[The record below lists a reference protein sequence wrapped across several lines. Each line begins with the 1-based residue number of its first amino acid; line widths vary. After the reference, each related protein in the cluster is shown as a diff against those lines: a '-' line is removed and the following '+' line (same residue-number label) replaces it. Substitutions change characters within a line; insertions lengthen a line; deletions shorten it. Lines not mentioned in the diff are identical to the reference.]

1 MEDTVLENSPSYDV
15 PKAVEGA
22 ELSTGTIKWGN
33 SYVPLRM
40 SVVHEPAVGAGAGL
54 AETGDPVA
62 VPETVG
68 RGAEEAVEVAGGLTT
83 VLIVVG
89 GATVLAGAEDA
100 GAELAGAELAGAELA
115 GVELAGAELAG
126 AELAGA
132 ELTGAE
138 LAGVL
143 LTGAELA
150 GADVAGAELTGAVV
164 EATVAEALLTGVVVV
179 PTIEVSVEMREAEV
193 ELKVTEVA
201 VLDGVLVA
209 EVLLL
214 EEETALAGQVRSNRG
229 VSLKTLP
236 TMPKLGLGVVG

>member
-1 MEDTVLENSPSYDV
+1 MQVLPASLAGMSKLKMDDTVLENSPSYEV

-54 AETGDPVA
+54 ADTGDPVA

-68 RGAEEAVEVAGGLTT
+68 SGAEEAVEVAGALTT

-89 GATVLAGAEDA
+89 GTTVLAGAEDA
-100 GAELAGAELAGAELA
+100 GAELAGAELAGAED
-115 GVELAGAELAG
+115 AGAELAG

-132 ELTGAE
+132 
-138 LAGVL
+138 L
-143 LTGAELA
+143 LS
-150 GADVAGAELTGAVV
+150 GADDADAELTGAVV

-193 ELKVTEVA
+193 ELKVTDVA
-201 VLDGVLVA
+201 VLDGVLLA

-214 EEETALAGQVRSNRG
+214 DEETALAGQVRSNRG
-229 VSLKTLP
+229 VSLNTLP
-236 TMPKLGLGVVG
+236 TIPKLGLGVVG

>member
-1 MEDTVLENSPSYDV
+1 M
-15 PKAVEGA
+15 
-22 ELSTGTIKWGN
+22 
-33 SYVPLRM
+33 
-40 SVVHEPAVGAGAGL
+40 VHEPAVGTGAGL

-68 RGAEEAVEVAGGLTT
+68 NGAEEAVDVADGPTT

-89 GATVLAGAEDA
+89 GATVLAGTEDA
-100 GAELAGAELAGAELA
+100 GAELTGAELTGAELAG
-115 GVELAGAELAG
+115 
-126 AELAGA
+126 ELAGA

-138 LAGVL
+138 L
-143 LTGAELA
+143 
-150 GADVAGAELTGAVV
+150 TGAVV
-164 EATVAEALLTGVVVV
+164 EATVAVAEALLTGVVVV
-179 PTIEVSVEMREAEV
+179 PTIEVSVEMRDAEV

-201 VLDGVLVA
+201 VLDGVLEA

-214 EEETALAGQVRSNRG
+214 DEETALAGQVRSNRG

>member
-1 MEDTVLENSPSYDV
+1 
-15 PKAVEGA
+15 
-22 ELSTGTIKWGN
+22 
-33 SYVPLRM
+33 
-40 SVVHEPAVGAGAGL
+40 VVHEPAVGTGAGL

-68 RGAEEAVEVAGGLTT
+68 NGAEEAVDVADGPTT

-89 GATVLAGAEDA
+89 GATVLAGTEDA
-100 GAELAGAELAGAELA
+100 GAELTGAELTGAELAG
-115 GVELAGAELAG
+115 
-126 AELAGA
+126 ELAGA

-138 LAGVL
+138 LTGAE
-143 LTGAELA
+143 LTGAELT
-150 GADVAGAELTGAVV
+150 GAELTGAVV
-164 EATVAEALLTGVVVV
+164 EATVAVAEALLTGVVVV
-179 PTIEVSVEMREAEV
+179 PTIEVSVEMRDAEV

-201 VLDGVLVA
+201 VLDGVLEA

-214 EEETALAGQVRSNRG
+214 DEETALAGQVRSNRG